1 MHHANALIGSRVWAY
16 AYAALDTTGQNPDV
30 SVREFDRMAIADVR
44 TLIHDAMLCPVH
56 DTARTFV
63 IAADSILGEAQNA
76 LLKLFEEPNA
86 HTCFYL
92 IIPREDILLPTLRSR
107 LAILATENVVGEHE
121 AFSAFHGLGYRD
133 RLELITKKLKAED
146 HAFFTEIA
154 SGFAEFAHT
163 SKNAVLI
170 KDALMLETY
179 LPMPGSSKKML
190 FEHIALTL

>member
-1 MHHANALIGSRVWAY
+1 MHHANALIGSRTWAY
-16 AYAALDTTGQNPDV
+16 AYAALDTTGENPDV
-30 SVREFDRMAIADVR
+30 SLREFDRMAIADVR
-44 TLIHDAMLCPVH
+44 ALIHDAMLRPVRE
-56 DTARTFV
+56 DMRTFI
-63 IAADSILGEAQNA
+63 IATDSILSDAQNA

-107 LAILATENVVGEHE
+107 LSVLAVEHAIGEHE
-121 AFSAFHGLGYRD
+121 AFTAFQKLGYSD
-133 RLELITKKLKAED
+133 RLALITKKLHAED
-146 HAFFTEIA
+146 NMW
-154 SGFAEFAHT
+154 FAEVAGGFTQYAHD

-170 KDALMLETY
+170 QDALMLATY

>member
-1 MHHANALIGSRVWAY
+1 MHHANALIGSRAWAY
-16 AYAALDTTGQNPDV
+16 TYAALDTTGQNPDV

-44 TLIHDAMLCPVH
+44 TLIHDAMLRPVH
-56 DTARTFV
+56 DDTRTFV
-63 IAADSILGEAQNA
+63 IASDSILGDAQNA

-92 IIPREDILLPTLRSR
+92 IIPREDILLPTLHSR
-107 LAILATENVVGEHE
+107 LSILATENVVSEHE
-121 AFSAFHGLGYRD
+121 AFSAFHRLGYRD

-163 SKNAVLI
+163 SKNAALMQ
-170 KDALMLETY
+170 DALMLATY